1 MYRREFTPK
10 QIREAASQQTRELRE
25 MAQNLS
31 FWLEDVHYP
40 SEGQNLEYVVRSY
53 LRRRIPRRFEVS
65 TGFISTLEPNTQT
78 NGEPQVTRKISR
90 QFDIIIWDAHTFPP
104 LFRADDFVVVVPESV
119 RAIIEVTKCLN
130 IAKVCKDLEKFDG
143 LFELY
148 SWERQRFRPYTA
160 MLAFSSKHKMTKLL
174 QTLERF
180 YLFDSN
186 VPILFRYNAARAK
199 RPENRPFAIPGFVD
213 SICVLDQGLIKGKV
227 EYTKLAS
234 MSRVVRYVAYANE
247 HTLEDSF
254 GFFERDL
261 MLTLSQS
268 AAEASG
274 SWESSV
280 DVYREFNYAAS
291 KASGS
296 LIIEDWDSILPSL
309 NVMEKLNPITPQSP
323 SATPNVSKFVGADY
337 INEHPRPAMYIEHFS
352 PNIWAFERHS
362 ECIFACGRYSRGSRI
377 NWWHVFSFTDER
389 RQSSTCRFKLGERSF
404 SELIQDFEA
413 NAWKDTP
420 PHSEN

>member
-31 FWLEDVHYP
+31 FWLEGVHYP

-65 TGFISTLEPNTQT
+65 TGFISTLEANKQT

-90 QFDIIIWDAHTFPP
+90 QFDVLIWDADTFPP

-119 RAIIEVTKCLN
+119 RAIIEVTKCLD
-130 IAKVCKDLEKFDG
+130 IAKVREDLEKFDG
-143 LFELY
+143 LYELY
-148 SWERQRFRPYTA
+148 SWERQGFRPYTA

-174 QTLERF
+174 QILERF

-199 RPENRPFAIPGFVD
+199 GAENRPFAIPSFVD

-227 EYTKLAS
+227 EYPMSTS
-234 MSRVVRYVAYANE
+234 MSSVVRYVAYGNE
-247 HTLEDSF
+247 HPLEDSF
-254 GFFERDL
+254 GFFERDVV
-261 MLTLSQS
+261 LTLSQS

-274 SWESSV
+274 FWESSV
-280 DVYREFNYAAS
+280 DVYREFKYAAS

-296 LIIEDWDSILPSL
+296 LIIEDWSSILPSL
-309 NVMEKLNPITPQSP
+309 NVMDKLSPITHQSP
-323 SATPNVSKFVGADY
+323 SATPNVSNFVGADY
-337 INEHPRPAMYIEHFS
+337 VIDHPRPAMYIEHFG

-362 ECIFACGRYSRGSRI
+362 ERIFACGRYSRGSRI
-377 NWWHVFSFTDER
+377 KWWRVFSFNEDR
-389 RQSSTCRFKLGERSF
+389 RQSFTCRLKIGERSF
-404 SELIQDFEA
+404 SELIQDLEA
-413 NAWKDTP
+413 NSWKDTP